1 MKPIAVLDLET
12 DPFEHGVMIRP
23 FVAGFYDG
31 STFTSFWSLDCVDKL
46 VAYLATQPPLCI
58 YAHNGG
64 RFDFFYFLQ
73 HLHHDVRIVNSRII
87 QAKMGHHELRDSF
100 AIMPFP
106 LETYKKT
113 PIDYATF
120 KANVRE
126 QHRETIT
133 SYLRDD
139 CVDLYELCTRYRQE
153 FGEVLT
159 IGSASMRELKKHH
172 GFKCGNETYDGR
184 LRSLFYFGGRNQ
196 VFRPG
201 ITKGVVKIYDLN
213 SCYPKVMRDDLH
225 PVSTGIHHGSV
236 VDEKTAFL
244 TVEGKNYG
252 AFPTRMKDGSLDF
265 TVPTGT
271 FHTSIHEWNAALDTG
286 TFKPTKI
293 LKTYGFSERISFA
306 EFVTHFYDARSK
318 ARTDGDKILTIFYK
332 FILNSAYGKFAQ
344 NPENYSEFWITEIG
358 DVPTN
363 WHECDK
369 ACLEPC
375 RHLWYPSFQCEN
387 YFIWERPVQELTYFN
402 VATGAS
408 ITAAARALL
417 LRGLSKA
424 VNPYYCD
431 TDSIMCESLSGVPID
446 DSELGAWKL
455 EAEGT
460 LAAIC
465 GKKLY
470 AIFDDEGTCIKK
482 AHKGAR
488 LTGPEILRIAK
499 GEQIE
504 YHNPVP
510 AFKFDGSWTFTSR
523 TIRSTGVP
531 R

>member
-12 DPFEHGVMIRP
+12 DPFEHGVMIQP

-31 STFTSFWSLDCVDKL
+31 STFSSFWSLDCVDKL
-46 VAYLATQPPLCI
+46 VAYLATLPPLCI

-64 RFDFFYFLQ
+64 RFDFFYFLR
-73 HLHHDVRIVNSRII
+73 HLHYDVRIVNSRII
-87 QAKMGHHELRDSF
+87 QAKLGHHELRDSF
-100 AIMPFP
+100 AIMPFA

-120 KANVRE
+120 KSNVRE

-139 CVDLYELCTRYRQE
+139 CVDLYELCMRYRKE
-153 FGEVLT
+153 FGDVLT

-172 GFKCGNETYDGR
+172 TFKCGNDTYDKR
-184 LRSLFYFGGRNQ
+184 LRSMFYFGGRNQ

-201 ITKGVVKIYDLN
+201 ITKGDVKIYDVN
-213 SCYPKVMRDDLH
+213 SMYPYVMQNYLH
-225 PVSTGIHHGSV
+225 PVSTGIHQGRSI
-236 VDEKTAFL
+236 DSKTAFL
-244 TVEGKNYG
+244 TVEGDNDG
-252 AFPTRMKDGSLDF
+252 AFPTRLKDSSLDF
-265 TVPTGT
+265 TKQNGV
-271 FHTSIHEWNAALDTG
+271 FHTSIHEFEAALETG
-286 TFKPTKI
+286 TFRPKRI
-293 LKTYGFSERISFA
+293 VKTYGFSERHSFA
-306 EFVTHFYDARSK
+306 DFVTHFYDARSK
-318 ARTDGDKILTIFYK
+318 AKESGDKILTIFYK
-332 FILNSAYGKFAQ
+332 FVLNSAYGKFAQ

-358 DVPTN
+358 ELPTN

-369 ACLEPC
+369 TCAEIC
-375 RHLWYPSFQCEN
+375 RHVWTPCFQCN
-387 YFIWERPVQELTYFN
+387 DYFIWKRPVQELTFYN

-408 ITAAARALL
+408 ITAAARAHL
-417 LRGLSKA
+417 LRGLSHA
-424 VNPYYCD
+424 GNPYYCD
-431 TDSIMCESLSGVPID
+431 TDSIMCESLTGVPI
-446 DSELGAWKL
+446 SETTLGAWKL
-455 EAEGT
+455 ETQGN

-470 AIFDDEGTCIKK
+470 AIFQGEQCVKK

-488 LTGPEILRIAK
+488 LTGPEIVRIAK

-510 AFKFDGSWTFTSR
+510 AFKFDGSWSFTSR